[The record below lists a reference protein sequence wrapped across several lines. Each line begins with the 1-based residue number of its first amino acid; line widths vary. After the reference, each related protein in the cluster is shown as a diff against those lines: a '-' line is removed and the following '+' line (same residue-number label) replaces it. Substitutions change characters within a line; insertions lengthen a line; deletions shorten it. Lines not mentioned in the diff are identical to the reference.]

1 MKKLIK
7 KLLTMACCLVLCIV
21 CLSGCSWLE
30 IDQNRYYNQLVV
42 TVGEKNFYKKDLIE
56 AFSNY
61 GYQYYQ
67 QYGYSLEESVNYT
80 IGSMIDRWLLLESVK
95 TDERFALTDREE
107 LELKQQVFEYM
118 QDSVFTYEE
127 QVREEWDMSV
137 AVEEAT
143 EEETS
148 LRVKEEEYHPSTYY
162 EDGVVTRAEGHGHDH
177 AEDVVILDES
187 ITKDSHFGKDRL
199 IVIDQKVTNEAWAR
213 YVKALQ
219 DAAKSEGRSTNEADV
234 IRFEEDRLYTLLSN
248 NKYLEKYEC
257 DFYENLA
264 IDTDTVLKYFRAQ
277 YKAQKDRY
285 SIDESAYHTAMQE
298 ASSKF
303 TYYHPN
309 SGNEYVNVK
318 HILINF
324 TEAQKAAITDLN
336 TEYDVKDDGSEE
348 DEAKKQNPNYKN
360 RFNSIVNQ
368 TTTTFEMNGETYTW
382 NALVS
387 NPGEDNVY
395 DFVRNYVTGITV
407 EDRCRQF
414 NELIYIFNDDPGIMN
429 SEFDYV
435 VNLDTSVTDQM
446 VKPFADG
453 VRALDTS
460 NGGDGAGSMDYIVSS
475 YGIHIIF
482 HAGNAKNI
490 VEENNIDNISDEE
503 LLRLLCTTYTTP
515 ESNKS
520 IFNYIYD
527 TLNLEEN
534 SYNIKS
540 QQDIL
545 TERTKLAQKDI
556 VIQYYENNYKDLW
569 K

>member
-80 IGSMIDRWLLLESVK
+80 IASMIDRWLLLESVK

-143 EEETS
+143 EEEAS

-234 IRFEEDRLYTLLSN
+234 LRFEEDRLYTLLSN

-264 IDTDTVLKYFRAQ
+264 IDTETVLKYFRAQ

-285 SIDESAYHTAMQE
+285 SIDESAYHTAMKE

-395 DFVRNYVTGITV
+395 DFVRNYVTGVTV

-453 VRALDTS
+453 VRALDAS
-460 NGGDGAGSMDYIVSS
+460 NGGEGAGSMDYIVSS

-556 VIQYYENNYKDLW
+556 VIQYYEKNYKDLW
-569 K
+569 S

>member
-80 IGSMIDRWLLLESVK
+80 IGSMIDRWLLLEAVK

-137 AVEEAT
+137 AVEDAT
-143 EEETS
+143 EEEAS

-234 IRFEEDRLYTLLSN
+234 LRFEEDRLYTLLSN

-264 IDTDTVLKYFRAQ
+264 IDTETVLKYFRAQ

-285 SIDESAYHTAMQE
+285 STDESAYHTAMQE

-395 DFVRNYVTGITV
+395 DYVRNYVTGVTV

-435 VNLDTSVTDQM
+435 VNLDASVTDQM

-453 VRALDTS
+453 VRALDAS

-482 HAGNAKNI
+482 HAGNAKSI
-490 VEENNIDNISDEE
+490 VEENNIDNVSDEE

-569 K
+569 S

>member
-137 AVEEAT
+137 AVEETT

-234 IRFEEDRLYTLLSN
+234 LRFEEDRLYTLLSN

-264 IDTDTVLKYFRAQ
+264 IDTETVLKYFRAQ

-285 SIDESAYHTAMQE
+285 STDESAYHTAMQE

-395 DFVRNYVTGITV
+395 DYVRNYVTGITV

-453 VRALDTS
+453 VRALDAS

-482 HAGNAKNI
+482 HAGNAKSI
-490 VEENNIDNISDEE
+490 VEENNIDNVSDEE

-569 K
+569 S

>member
-137 AVEEAT
+137 AVEETT

-234 IRFEEDRLYTLLSN
+234 LRFEEDRLYTLLSN

-264 IDTDTVLKYFRAQ
+264 IDTETVLKYFRAQ

-285 SIDESAYHTAMQE
+285 STDESAYHTAMQE

-395 DFVRNYVTGITV
+395 DYVRNYVTGVTV

-453 VRALDTS
+453 VRALDAS

-482 HAGNAKNI
+482 HAGNAKSI
-490 VEENNIDNISDEE
+490 VEENNIDNVSDEE

-569 K
+569 S

>member
-1 MKKLIK
+1 
-7 KLLTMACCLVLCIV
+7 MACCLVLCIV

-80 IGSMIDRWLLLESVK
+80 IASMIDRWLLLESVK

-143 EEETS
+143 EEEAS

-234 IRFEEDRLYTLLSN
+234 LRFEEDRLYTLLSN

-264 IDTDTVLKYFRAQ
+264 IDTETVLKYFRAQ

-285 SIDESAYHTAMQE
+285 SIDESAYHTAMKE

-395 DFVRNYVTGITV
+395 DFVRNYVTGVTV

-453 VRALDTS
+453 VRALDAS
-460 NGGDGAGSMDYIVSS
+460 NGGEGAGSMDYIVSS

-556 VIQYYENNYKDLW
+556 VIQYYEKNYKDLW
-569 K
+569 S